1 MEANKMFEVAV
12 RNKFRYP
19 YKGVIATEDL
29 WDLPVQ
35 QLDGIFKTLKSQE
48 KKAQE
53 ESLLDTRTPEDE
65 ILTAKIEIIKYI
77 VNTKLE
83 EAKQAERAK
92 ERIDERLLAAYD
104 RIRRNVRNGLAV
116 VTVKRDACGGCFNRI
131 PPQRQADIRQGKKI
145 IICEYCGRI
154 LVADPEVAEE

>member
-29 WDLPVQ
+29 WDLSVQ

-53 ESLLDTRTPEDE
+53 ESLLNTPEDE
-65 ILTAKIEIIKYI
+65 VLATKIEIIKHI

-83 EAKQAERAK
+83 EAQQAEHAK
-92 ERIDERLLAAYD
+92 ELSDQKQKILNILAEKQDEDL
-104 RIRRNVRNGLAV
+104 RNK
-116 VTVKRDACGGCFNRI
+116 T
-131 PPQRQADIRQGKKI
+131 
-145 IICEYCGRI
+145 
-154 LVADPEVAEE
+154 PEELKAMLEQLG

>member
-12 RNKFRYP
+12 RNKFRFP
-19 YKGVIATEDL
+19 FKGVISVEDL
-29 WDLPVQ
+29 WDLSVQ

-65 ILTAKIEIIKYI
+65 ALKTKIDIIRYI
-77 VNTKLE
+77 VGVKLD

-92 ERIDERLLAAYD
+92 ENRDQKQKILGILAEKQDAD
-104 RIRRNVRNGLAV
+104 LRNKTPEEL
-116 VTVKRDACGGCFNRI
+116 
-131 PPQRQADIRQGKKI
+131 QAMLNQLG
-145 IICEYCGRI
+145 
-154 LVADPEVAEE
+154 

>member
-1 MEANKMFEVAV
+1 MEANKMFEIAV
-12 RNKFRYP
+12 RNKFRFP
-19 YKGVIATEDL
+19 FKGVIATEDL
-29 WDLPVQ
+29 WDLSVQ

-65 ILTAKIEIIKYI
+65 ALATKIEIIKYI

-92 ERIDERLLAAYD
+92 EMRDQKQKILNILADKQDEDLRSKSPEELRA
-104 RIRRNVRNGLAV
+104 
-116 VTVKRDACGGCFNRI
+116 
-131 PPQRQADIRQGKKI
+131 
-145 IICEYCGRI
+145 I
-154 LVADPEVAEE
+154 LEKLG

>member
-29 WDLPVQ
+29 WDLSVQ

-65 ILTAKIEIIKYI
+65 ALKTKIDIIRYI
-77 VNTKLE
+77 VTVKLD

-92 ERIDERLLAAYD
+92 ENRDQKQKILGMRAEKQDAD
-104 RIRRNVRNGLAV
+104 RRSKTPEEL
-116 VTVKRDACGGCFNRI
+116 
-131 PPQRQADIRQGKKI
+131 QAMLNQLG
-145 IICEYCGRI
+145 
-154 LVADPEVAEE
+154 

>member
-12 RNKFRYP
+12 RNKFRFP
-19 YKGVIATEDL
+19 FKGVISVEDL
-29 WDLPVQ
+29 WDLSVQ

-65 ILTAKIEIIKYI
+65 ALKTKIDIIRYI
-77 VNTKLE
+77 VGVKLD

-92 ERIDERLLAAYD
+92 ENHDQKQKILGILAEKQDAD
-104 RIRRNVRNGLAV
+104 LRNKTPEEL
-116 VTVKRDACGGCFNRI
+116 
-131 PPQRQADIRQGKKI
+131 QAMLNQLG
-145 IICEYCGRI
+145 
-154 LVADPEVAEE
+154 

>member
-12 RNKFRYP
+12 RNKFRFP
-19 YKGVIATEDL
+19 FKGVISVEDL
-29 WDLPVQ
+29 WDLSVQ

-65 ILTAKIEIIKYI
+65 VLKTKIDIIRYI
-77 VNTKLE
+77 VTVKLD

-92 ERIDERLLAAYD
+92 ENRDQKQKILGILAEKQDAD
-104 RIRRNVRNGLAV
+104 LRNKTPEEL
-116 VTVKRDACGGCFNRI
+116 
-131 PPQRQADIRQGKKI
+131 QAMLNQLG
-145 IICEYCGRI
+145 
-154 LVADPEVAEE
+154 

>member
-12 RNKFRYP
+12 RNKFRFP
-19 YKGVIATEDL
+19 FKGVISVEDL
-29 WDLPVQ
+29 WDLSVQ

-65 ILTAKIEIIKYI
+65 ALKTKIDIIGYI
-77 VNTKLE
+77 VGVKLD

-92 ERIDERLLAAYD
+92 ENHDQKQKILGILAEKQDAD
-104 RIRRNVRNGLAV
+104 LRNKTPEEL
-116 VTVKRDACGGCFNRI
+116 
-131 PPQRQADIRQGKKI
+131 QAMLNQLG
-145 IICEYCGRI
+145 
-154 LVADPEVAEE
+154 